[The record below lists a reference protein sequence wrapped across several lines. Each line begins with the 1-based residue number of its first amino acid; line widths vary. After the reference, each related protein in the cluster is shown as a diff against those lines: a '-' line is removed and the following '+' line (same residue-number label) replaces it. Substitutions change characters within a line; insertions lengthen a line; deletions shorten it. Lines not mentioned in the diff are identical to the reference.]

1 MLTANNFEEKLKKI
15 KREKKDPHKPIADK
29 AKQIWCE
36 DICYGEYKLLRL
48 ALNIGMVFC
57 WTD

>member
-36 DICYGEYKLLRL
+36 DICYGEYKLPPVG
-48 ALNIGMVFC
+48 N
-57 WTD
+57 WE